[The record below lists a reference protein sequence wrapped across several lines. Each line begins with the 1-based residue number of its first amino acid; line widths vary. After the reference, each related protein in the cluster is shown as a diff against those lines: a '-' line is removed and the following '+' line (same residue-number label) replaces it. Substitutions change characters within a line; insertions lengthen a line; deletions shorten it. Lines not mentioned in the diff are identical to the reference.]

1 MKRYTF
7 NVDLAVNGYILTVS
21 RPDGMN
27 SVFYV
32 FENQRNMLDFMES
45 VLAVKGSY

>member
-1 MKRYTF
+1 MF

-21 RPDGMN
+21 RPDDRDSIRDHM
-27 SVFYV
+27 VYV